1 VIAFREPS
9 LEAFGSKRDRVR
21 PGDPHD
27 VEAERLGPSREGAL
41 QRLAV

>member
-1 VIAFREPS
+1 MIAFRQPG

-21 PGDPHD
+21 PGDPHH
-27 VEAERLGPSREGAL
+27 VEAERLGLSRKGAL